1 MSEFVFEFNE
11 EEAVAEENKSGGGA
25 LSTGIYKVKDIVAS
39 LGKTKGGNNVVDLAF
54 TTESGQ
60 KGLIY
65 MAFMTDKKWTSGS
78 ENFNLGLWNQFIA
91 VSGMKTGETA
101 NYTPKKDDGSNLQ
114 KDGKDVVL
122 NVFKEVH
129 GLSLTLAIKKVISVY
144 NGEVQEK
151 NEIHSVYDVDGKS
164 YSEKVGNL
172 PADKCDNVAERLKD
186 KHDKSYKAFLAG
198 GGSQESVEEEAST
211 GSLLD

>member
-11 EEAVAEENKSGGGA
+11 EEAVAEENKGSGGA

-39 LGKTKGGNNVVDLAF
+39 LGKTGNGNNTVDLAF
-54 TTESGQ
+54 TTEDGR

-65 MAFMTDKKWTSGS
+65 MAFMTDKKWASGS

-91 VSGMKTGETA
+91 VTGMKTGETA
-101 NYTPKKDDGSNLQ
+101 KFTPQKDDGTNLQ

-129 GLSLTLAIKKVISVY
+129 GIGLTLAIKKVLSVY

-151 NEIHSVYDVDGKS
+151 NEIHSVYDINGKS

-172 PADKCDNVAERLKD
+172 PAEKCDKVAERLKD
-186 KHDKSYKAFLAG
+186 KHDKTYKAYLAN
-198 GGSQESVEEEAST
+198 GGSSAPAEEEST
-211 GSLLD
+211 GGLLD